1 MTFPAFLLGSVIA
14 GIFGAGLHLI
24 TGGRL
29 GRLVGYLLVSEFSFW
44 FGHIAGSILGW
55 NFLSLGPIRFGMAA
69 LFALIGLG
77 LTAFL
82 SSAQS

>member
-1 MTFPAFLLGSVIA
+1 MTLPAFILGCVIA
-14 GIFGAGLHLI
+14 GIFGAGFHLV

-29 GRLVGYLLVSEFSFW
+29 GRLISFLLVAEFSFW
-44 FGHIAGSILGW
+44 FGHVAGSILGW
-55 NFLSLGPIRFGMAA
+55 EFLSLGPICFGMAG
-69 LFALIGLG
+69 LFSLIGLG